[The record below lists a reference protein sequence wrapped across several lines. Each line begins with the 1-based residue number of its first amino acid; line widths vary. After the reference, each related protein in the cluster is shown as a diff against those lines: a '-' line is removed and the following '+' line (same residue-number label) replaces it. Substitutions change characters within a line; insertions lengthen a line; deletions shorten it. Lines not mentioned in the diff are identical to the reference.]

1 MSLCWNAVLREH
13 EGSIAAQRPCARA
26 SGTIKHCGQGWKKHM
41 RPKKRHSDNI
51 VFSAIII
58 THILAFV
65 ACRVDWFIALR
76 RTQDSWKCISQC
88 LCVHGCPVTQKARLT
103 ESRLLHMHTDSY
115 HVCFDFQFILWC
127 KKILAQCSPVKEKT
141 KVCLNVTV
149 LSFYILLLNPS
160 DFIKSFS
167 TKTTKVLY

>member
-1 MSLCWNAVLREH
+1 MSLCWNAVLREY
-13 EGSIAAQRPCARA
+13 EGPIAAQRPCARA
-26 SGTIKHCGQGWKKHM
+26 NGTIKHRGQGWKKHM

-65 ACRVDWFIALR
+65 ACRLDWFVALR
-76 RTQDSWKCISQC
+76 RKLMEMYFTVFVCPWLPSNTEGKADWKPFTAHAHWFLSC
-88 LCVHGCPVTQKARLT
+88 LFWFSVHIVVQEDFDAAQ
-103 ESRLLHMHTDSY
+103 SRR
-115 HVCFDFQFILWC
+115 Q
-127 KKILAQCSPVKEKT
+127 EKT

-160 DFIKSFS
+160 DFIESFS
-167 TKTTKVLY
+167 TKAR